1 MENIFYLQGQEQ
13 VHCTGKRNYHTGA
26 GSEILFPVWTPCYRE
41 HISAVPQERPRA
53 GTFERKDTG
62 AWNRGRRDKKDKGCS
77 AGQDAEKR
85 ERIKTMTGVRELTT
99 NRRIIDAR
107 KQRDDV
113 KVCITLAIPGE
124 TEKTE
129 ITHTKKAISV
139 SAPKISLEFD
149 KLSRQS

>member
-1 MENIFYLQGQEQ
+1 M
-13 VHCTGKRNYHTGA
+13 
-26 GSEILFPVWTPCYRE
+26 
-41 HISAVPQERPRA
+41 PR
-53 GTFERKDTG
+53 
-62 AWNRGRRDKKDKGCS
+62 
-77 AGQDAEKR
+77 
-85 ERIKTMTGVRELTT
+85 VRELTT
-99 NRRIIDAR
+99 NRRIIDVR

-139 SAPKISLEFD
+139 SEPKISLEFD

>member
-1 MENIFYLQGQEQ
+1 M
-13 VHCTGKRNYHTGA
+13 
-26 GSEILFPVWTPCYRE
+26 
-41 HISAVPQERPRA
+41 PR
-53 GTFERKDTG
+53 
-62 AWNRGRRDKKDKGCS
+62 
-77 AGQDAEKR
+77 
-85 ERIKTMTGVRELTT
+85 VRELTT
-99 NRRIIDAR
+99 NRRMIDVR

>member
-1 MENIFYLQGQEQ
+1 M
-13 VHCTGKRNYHTGA
+13 
-26 GSEILFPVWTPCYRE
+26 
-41 HISAVPQERPRA
+41 
-53 GTFERKDTG
+53 KDE
-62 AWNRGRRDKKDKGCS
+62 A
-77 AGQDAEKR
+77 
-85 ERIKTMTGVRELTT
+85 
-99 NRRIIDAR
+99 

-113 KVCITLAIPGE
+113 KVCITLAISGE